1 LISNIQKFRKQLAA
15 KELSLGAGITLNDP
29 VVVEALSEV
38 VDFVWIDT
46 EHTPMGIETLLG
58 QLIAARAGGVPALV
72 RIPGSDLNVLKR
84 ILDTGAEG
92 IIVPQ
97 VRTAEE
103 VQAIVNACRYTPMGN
118 RGWGP
123 RRPSNYGRLSQAEIV
138 QGSNEELFVAV
149 QIENKD
155 GLKNIDDILK
165 VKHLDSLVVGPY
177 DLSASLGVPGQIEH
191 PTVREA
197 IEVIIEK
204 AHAAGLPV
212 GFGDEADAQST
223 LSWAKMGADWVQ
235 CGCDFA
241 YMLNNVS
248 GIISQVRKNL

>member
-1 LISNIQKFRKQLAA
+1 MISNIQKFRKQLAA

-149 QIENKD
+149 QIEIRMD
-155 GLKNIDDILK
+155 LKILTTSSRSNT
-165 VKHLDSLVVGPY
+165 LIRSWLGPTTFRRRWGFLAR
-177 DLSASLGVPGQIEH
+177 LSIP
-191 PTVREA
+191 P
-197 IEVIIEK
+197 
-204 AHAAGLPV
+204 
-212 GFGDEADAQST
+212 FGKP
-223 LSWAKMGADWVQ
+223 L
-235 CGCDFA
+235 
-241 YMLNNVS
+241 
-248 GIISQVRKNL
+248 R